1 MVKVVRGHEDEAY
14 LDLRKVSGVKEAY
27 LILGEYQFF
36 VVMQAKSVAA
46 LQGLIGRVRSIPDAT
61 NICHVLITDRDA
73 SKQLAPIDE
82 SSLDFEVPVWDARKD
97 PPNSDQ
103 LCSPDGGYQFI
114 KFADRKLK
122 GEIDMNIAYYL
133 TALLILSSMALP
145 AS

>member
-1 MVKVVRGHEDEAY
+1 MVIGFAMIKVVRGHEDEAY

-82 SSLDFEVPVWDARKD
+82 SSLDFGVPVRG
-97 PPNSDQ
+97 
-103 LCSPDGGYQFI
+103 CS
-114 KFADRKLK
+114 
-122 GEIDMNIAYYL
+122 
-133 TALLILSSMALP
+133 
-145 AS
+145 

>member
-1 MVKVVRGHEDEAY
+1 MVIGFAMVKVVRGHEDEAY

-46 LQGLIGRVRSIPDAT
+46 LQGLIGGVRSIPDAT

-82 SSLDFEVPVWDARKD
+82 SSFDFEVPVRG
-97 PPNSDQ
+97 
-103 LCSPDGGYQFI
+103 CS
-114 KFADRKLK
+114 
-122 GEIDMNIAYYL
+122 
-133 TALLILSSMALP
+133 
-145 AS
+145 